1 MPNSVFPVRP
11 PHNPPLPQVS
21 NWRLNTWLIKR
32 RVLPGSIIILH
43 DRRPWLI
50 PTLQALLPWL
60 KAQGYAVVTLS
71 ELMAAEER
79 EEEEGEGVGTHDDQG
94 EEEEE
99 REEGKEDEKRVP
111 LMGSGS

>member
-1 MPNSVFPVRP
+1 MFPVRP

-71 ELMAAEER
+71 ELVAAEER
-79 EEEEGEGVGTHDDQG
+79 EEEEEEEGTGTHEEG
-94 EEEEE
+94 EEGQGGEKDE
-99 REEGKEDEKRVP
+99 RHVP
-111 LMGSGS
+111 LMGRGS

>member
-1 MPNSVFPVRP
+1 MPNPAFLARP

-71 ELMAAEER
+71 ELVAAEER
-79 EEEEGEGVGTHDDQG
+79 EEDEEQEEGTGTHEEGEEGHGG
-94 EEEEE
+94 EEDE
-99 REEGKEDEKRVP
+99 RHVP

>member
-1 MPNSVFPVRP
+1 MPNSAFPVRP
-11 PHNPPLPQVS
+11 PHHNPPLPQVS
-21 NWRLNTWLIKR
+21 RWQLNTWLIKR

-60 KAQGYAVVTLS
+60 KAQGYTVVTLS
-71 ELMAAEER
+71 ELLAAEER
-79 EEEEGEGVGTHDDQG
+79 EEEEEGAGTHEEG
-94 EEEEE
+94 EEGQ
-99 REEGKEDEKRVP
+99 GKEEDEKHVP